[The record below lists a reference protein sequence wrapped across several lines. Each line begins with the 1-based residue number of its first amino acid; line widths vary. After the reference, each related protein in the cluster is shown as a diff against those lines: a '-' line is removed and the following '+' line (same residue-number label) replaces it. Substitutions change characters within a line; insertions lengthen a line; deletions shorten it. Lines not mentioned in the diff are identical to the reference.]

1 MTDSELRDAA
11 ARAAMAAMGASS
23 LPADT
28 FVLQEELLAGEVSAG
43 HHGFVAGGNGTYS
56 FSAIKDASGS
66 FQLFEPLVA
75 TPAGM
80 ILAKYNLSDVG
91 TYYCHVV
98 AGKEQSY
105 RAYVDAQSSVTNLGE
120 GEVEVVTT
128 KICRLERNDDGDL
141 VVKDQYHVGTIVVRS
156 GNEYIPGD
164 DTNIVFTPV
173 TSGTNKG
180 KIKIDVY
187 YK

>member
-56 FSAIKDASGS
+56 FSVIKDASGS

-75 TPAGM
+75 TPVGM
-80 ILAKYNLSDVG
+80 ILAKYNLSDAG

-98 AGKEQSY
+98 AREGQSY
-105 RAYVDAQSSVTNLGE
+105 RAYIDAQSSVTNLGE

-141 VVKDQYHVGTIVVRS
+141 VVRDQYHVGTIVVRS

>member
-1 MTDSELRDAA
+1 
-11 ARAAMAAMGASS
+11 MGAVRKMS
-23 LPADT
+23 
-28 FVLQEELLAGEVSAG
+28 
-43 HHGFVAGGNGTYS
+43 
-56 FSAIKDASGS
+56 
-66 FQLFEPLVA
+66 
-75 TPAGM
+75 
-80 ILAKYNLSDVG
+80 
-91 TYYCHVV
+91 
-98 AGKEQSY
+98 
-105 RAYVDAQSSVTNLGE
+105 
-120 GEVEVVTT
+120 
-128 KICRLERNDDGDL
+128 DL

>member
-28 FVLQEELLAGEVSAG
+28 FVLQEELHAGEVNAG

-56 FSAIKDASGS
+56 FSVIKDASGS

-80 ILAKYNLSDVG
+80 ILAKYNLSDAG

-98 AGKEQSY
+98 AGKGQPY